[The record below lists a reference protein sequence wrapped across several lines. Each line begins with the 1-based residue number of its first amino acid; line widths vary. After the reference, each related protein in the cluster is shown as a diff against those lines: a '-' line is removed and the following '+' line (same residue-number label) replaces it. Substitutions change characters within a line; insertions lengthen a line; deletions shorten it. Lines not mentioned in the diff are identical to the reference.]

1 MEAMYY
7 AICKEKESDDPIWMC
22 SLPVYHFLTEQC
34 KPFQDIPEYYEH
46 SAENHRWWGIIGI
59 HDTIKNLKAMTKWK
73 R

>member
-1 MEAMYY
+1 MYY